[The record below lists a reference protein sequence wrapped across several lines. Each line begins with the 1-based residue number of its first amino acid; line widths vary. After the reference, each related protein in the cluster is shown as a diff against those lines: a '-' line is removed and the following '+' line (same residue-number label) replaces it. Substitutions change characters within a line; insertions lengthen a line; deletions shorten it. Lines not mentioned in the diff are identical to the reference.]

1 MSKLEDMLIRHEGLK
16 LMPYHC
22 TAGKLTIGIGR
33 NIQDRGINEA
43 EARIMCQN
51 DIQEITVRLVKYSWF
66 TRLSDVR
73 KDVIVDMAFMG
84 VQRLLGFKKMIEA
97 LSREDYKA
105 AAAEMLESKW
115 AKQVGVRATELA
127 SMMVEGRY
135 IK

>member
-16 LMPYHC
+16 LMPYRC

-51 DIQEITVRLVKYSWF
+51 DIQEITARLVKYSWF
-66 TRLSDVR
+66 TRLCDVR

-115 AKQVGVRATELA
+115 AKQVGARATELA